1 MLHSWVAVDLEMSL
15 FHDIPPKLD
24 ATSIHFPLPVMTVA
38 SQGTRMAMDGWKSDT
53 TPPSSV
59 EPTQGQGYTSL
70 TKLFEALTTGQ
81 LSRLQDVPATHLRL
95 LLHPLQSMSM
105 RLHQCLDTFSNL
117 QGPGARPS
125 ATISLA
131 SKAFVDEH
139 MILLARWRYLAT
151 IVAARRENKPTI
163 LASSL
168 ALHHIMVL
176 NSLASFPEIE
186 RLTRLWTGS
195 GTITP
200 THSYQSWMR
209 TASPEGLALLMFNCG
224 QLLHV
229 LRSMPPTVRPIW
241 WPAALYRVTLLLCQ
255 AVISLNSMS
264 AVAMFGFSGS
274 AQVIPP
280 DSSNLVF
287 LDQNISPNAEDR
299 DAGLREFLSRLHGR
313 PVLTGVDG
321 NAVMLLSEIIVL
333 DHCVAMLEQHLLFDE
348 SAFARGIYEKLCE
361 LQSRWRQKP

>member
-24 ATSIHFPLPVMTVA
+24 AMSIHFPLPATTA
-38 SQGTRMAMDGWKSDT
+38 TSQGTRMTMDGWESDA
-53 TPPSSV
+53 TPPSIGESV
-59 EPTQGQGYTSL
+59 QGQGYKCL
-70 TKLFEALTTGQ
+70 PGLFEALMTGQ
-81 LSRLQDVPATHLRL
+81 LSRLQDISATHLRL

-105 RLHQCLDTFSNL
+105 RLHQCLDTFCNL

-139 MILLARWRYLAT
+139 MILLARWRHLAT

-168 ALHHIMVL
+168 ALHHIMIL

-209 TASPEGLALLMFNCG
+209 SASPEGLALLMFNCG

-229 LRSMPPTVRPIW
+229 LRSMPPTLRPIW
-241 WPAALYRVTLLLCQ
+241 WPAALYRVTLVLCQ

-264 AVAMFGFSGS
+264 AVTMFGFSAS
-274 AQVIPP
+274 AQVTPS

-299 DAGLREFLSRLHGR
+299 DAGLREFLGRLHGR
-313 PVLTGVDG
+313 PVLTSTDG
-321 NAVMLLSEIIVL
+321 NAVMLLNEISVL
-333 DHCVAMLEQHLLFDE
+333 DHCVAMLEQNLLFDE
-348 SAFARGIYEKLCE
+348 STFAHGIYEKLCE
-361 LQSRWRQKP
+361 LRSRWRQEL